1 MNSKSEPLI
10 SIVVLNYNK
19 SADLARNL
27 SALREIPYSHREIIV
42 VDNRSTD
49 DSVEMVRR
57 EFADDVE
64 LIVADSNGGVCR
76 GRNLGFR
83 RARGEYVVY
92 LDDDAVAPAEVC
104 DQVARLFREHPKA
117 GCLAF
122 LVREMPEGRLCND
135 FGVERLGNYHGAG
148 HAFRK
153 DCLEEIG
160 YLDEQ
165 FFFGAEEID
174 SSLALMEHGYYVRYT
189 PEITIDHYVRRH
201 GCREFTRR
209 ASNWMASMGWFYVKW
224 FPWKPAATLLMRQF
238 VSMAAA
244 SVRRGAPLA
253 VIRGTFLFAGG
264 LRAAVAKRKVASEEV
279 IRFYLSSAVRPRHCS
294 EPLRLRVWSILRG
307 KENNPRSEISR

>member
-1 MNSKSEPLI
+1 M
-10 SIVVLNYNK
+10 VLNYNK

-64 LIVADSNGGVCR
+64 LIIAESNGGVCR

-201 GCREFTRR
+201 AAREFTRR

-224 FPWKPAATLLMRQF
+224 FPWPYAIVFSARQFLLMTAASLSRLAPLTCFRGATLFLRGLPA
-238 VSMAAA
+238 VLRT
-244 SVRRGAPLA
+244 RR
-253 VIRGTFLFAGG
+253 
-264 LRAAVAKRKVASEEV
+264 VASDEV
-279 IRFYLSSAVRPRHCS
+279 IAFYVSDAVRPKHCV
-294 EPLRLRVWSILRG
+294 EPLWHKFV
-307 KENNPRSEISR
+307 SRRRRPVAGP

>member
-1 MNSKSEPLI
+1 LTDPRYEPLI

-49 DSVEMVRR
+49 DSVAMVRR
-57 EFADDVE
+57 DFADDVE
-64 LIVADSNGGVCR
+64 LIVAESNGGVCR

-92 LDDDAVAPAEVC
+92 LDDDAVAPPEVC
-104 DQVARLFREHPKA
+104 DQVARLFEEHPTA

-122 LVREMPEGRLCND
+122 LVREMPEGRVCND
-135 FGVERLGNYHGAG
+135 YGVERLGNYHGAG

-153 DCLEEIG
+153 ECLEKIG
-160 YLDEQ
+160 YLDEH

-174 SSLALMEHGYYVRYT
+174 SSLALMEEGYYVRYT
-189 PEITIDHYVRRH
+189 PEITVDHYVRRH
-201 GCREFTRR
+201 GSREFARR

-224 FPWKPAATLLMRQF
+224 FPWRYAIVLSARQF
-238 VSMAAA
+238 AVMAAGA
-244 SVRRGAPLA
+244 IRRFAPTAGPRGICLFLA
-253 VIRGTFLFAGG
+253 G
-264 LRAAVAKRKVASEEV
+264 LPGILRTRRVASERV
-279 IRFYLSSAVRPRHCS
+279 IAFYLSDGVRPKHFI
-294 EPLRLRVWSILRG
+294 EPLFQKLTTRLT
-307 KENNPRSEISR
+307 RSFSRT